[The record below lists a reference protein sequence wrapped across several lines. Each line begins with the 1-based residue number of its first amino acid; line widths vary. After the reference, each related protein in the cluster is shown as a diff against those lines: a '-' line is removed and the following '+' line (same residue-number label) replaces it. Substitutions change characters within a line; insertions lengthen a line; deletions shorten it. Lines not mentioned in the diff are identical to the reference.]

1 MHYHQLQNNK
11 QQGFTLIEILVALV
25 IFGFVVASIGAFM
38 RDVFFFNNVLQT
50 GVTNIGD
57 ARKVLRPFTNEVRS
71 AQPSDRGAFAI
82 DTAGTSTFAFY
93 ADIDADGS
101 REKVRY
107 FLDGTE
113 FKKGVIE
120 ASGDPAVYNP
130 EDEMVVKVIQNVV
143 ATSSIFTYFDS
154 TYYGSSSV
162 SALPQ
167 PVSTSDV
174 RLVKIELMVDANP
187 GRSPSLMTITTQAT
201 IRNLKDNHDA
211 Q

>member
-1 MHYHQLQNNK
+1 M
-11 QQGFTLIEILVALV
+11 
-25 IFGFVVASIGAFM
+25 
-38 RDVFFFNNVLQT
+38 
-50 GVTNIGD
+50 
-57 ARKVLRPFTNEVRS
+57 
-71 AQPSDRGAFAI
+71 
-82 DTAGTSTFAFY
+82 
-93 ADIDADGS
+93 
-101 REKVRY
+101 RY